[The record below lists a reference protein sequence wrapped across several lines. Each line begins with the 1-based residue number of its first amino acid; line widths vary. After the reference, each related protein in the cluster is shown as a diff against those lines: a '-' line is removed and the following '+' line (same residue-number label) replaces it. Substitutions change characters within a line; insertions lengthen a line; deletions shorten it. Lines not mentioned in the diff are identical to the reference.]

1 MEEKPSTLFIGVKC
15 EPALV
20 SELDKL
26 ARRRFVSRSDC
37 VRSLLRAGLDQEQRD
52 SRQVGAAA

>member
-1 MEEKPSTLFIGVKC
+1 MDDKSLRPFLGLK
-15 EPALV
+15 V
-20 SELDKL
+20 SEELLRDLDKL